1 MSVKGSRVGS
11 LITSSLSSSSKIVSS
26 EELAKINQDVS
37 ILQARISHLNGEPV
51 IQTPPSTIAVLG
63 NSNVTSP
70 FVSGLRGL
78 TTENSTK
85 TIVDNSLELKIEAY
99 ESVLKKI
106 IELDRLVLKKTSPSD
121 VTAVRRKSNGNDLHT
136 LPTHLHLA
144 DRLMDLHTQSKRV
157 TVITQT
163 GISNNNN
170 NEPATTN
177 APNPPLSPRS
187 NKNVT
192 DKLQNTINDL
202 KKQLQDADERNKRN
216 QEEII
221 SSRKD
226 IMALKQELDNTKLEL
241 EQEKSNNKNNNDN
254 NNELINYKTQFS
266 EMQERNNQMQD
277 WLLTEKKKN
286 QSLLIMIK
294 EKASKLEKKGAIT
307 PSKSEQLEKIEFNQ
321 EEIEAFS
328 YLDSAIAT
336 QFEFLRSQIMTIS
349 TVKDM
354 LEGEIQNYTM
364 EREILM
370 KDLTSLTNEHDAIK
384 GAYHA
389 LETETMNKKGDSDL
403 QKKLTAA
410 QEMLEQVQSELA
422 SMARRSLELERL
434 PPLLSELE
442 IKFKAS
448 EDAKIKNDFKVKE
461 ITEELGSYKALCEK
475 LKQKIRD
482 MSGKDSKTQDF
493 LDSFEEVMRDEMM
506 TMKLAFETKL
516 KQAKEEAD
524 ANSRRHQE
532 EISRLSSGSPY
543 LSLGLRKD
551 SMGNI
556 IRS

>member
-1 MSVKGSRVGS
+1 MSLKGSRLGS
-11 LITSSLSSSSKIVSS
+11 NIGGKTVSN
-26 EELAKINQDVS
+26 EEISKINQDLT
-37 ILQARISHLNGEPV
+37 ILQSRISHLNGEP
-51 IQTPPSTIAVLG
+51 IISTPSSTALIG
-63 NSNVTSP
+63 NGSVTSP

-78 TTENSTK
+78 TSDTSK
-85 TIVDNSLELKIEAY
+85 TIDNSLELKIEAL
-99 ESVLKKI
+99 ESVLQKI
-106 IELDRLVLKKTSPSD
+106 IELDRLVLKKTMPVD
-121 VTAVRRKSNGNDLHT
+121 VTAVRRKSNGTDLYL

-144 DRLMDLHTQSKRV
+144 DRLMDLHAQSKRV

-163 GISNNNN
+163 IPNNNG
-170 NEPATTN
+170 EN
-177 APNPPLSPRS
+177 AVSSNTPNPPLSPRS
-187 NKNVT
+187 NKKLT
-192 DKLQNTINDL
+192 DTLQNSINDL
-202 KKQLQDADERNKRN
+202 KKQLQEADDKNKRN

-226 IMALKQELDNTKLEL
+226 IMALRQELDNTKLEL
-241 EQEKSNNKNNNDN
+241 EQQKLNAKSNND
-254 NNELINYKTQFS
+254 NELNNFKAQFS

-286 QSLLIMIK
+286 QSLLLMIK
-294 EKASKLEKKGAIT
+294 EKSDKLEIKGAIT
-307 PSKSEQLEKIEFNQ
+307 PSKSEQLAKVEFNS
-321 EEIEAFS
+321 EEIEVFS
-328 YLDSAIAT
+328 YLDSAIALC
-336 QFEFLRSQIMTIS
+336 FENLRTQIMTIS
-349 TVKDM
+349 SVKDM
-354 LEGEIQNYTM
+354 LESEIQNYTM

-370 KDLTSLTNEHDAIK
+370 KDLRSLTNDHDALK

-389 LETETMNKKGDSDL
+389 LETESMNKKGDNEL

-410 QEMLEQVQSELA
+410 QEMIEQVQSELA

-448 EDAKIKNDFKVKE
+448 EDARIKNDFKVKE
-461 ITEELGSYKALCEK
+461 VTEELSSYKVLCEK

-506 TMKLAFETKL
+506 TMKIAFEAKL

-551 SMGNI
+551 SMGNF